1 MKELS
6 LNVLDITQNSVSAGA
21 SLIEIALVEA
31 DGWLTLT
38 VTDNGCGM
46 SRETLK
52 TVTDPFYTTRTTR
65 KVGMGIPLLKLAAE
79 QTGGTFEIT
88 STAAADD
95 PLSHGTVVRAAFDTR
110 HIDMTPVGDMVATM
124 ETLLQGHPEIDYVF
138 THKTQA
144 FTVEMDT
151 RQMRAILGDVALNAP
166 EVLVWVRG
174 YLSEQYEHLPE

>member
-6 LNVLDITQNSVSAGA
+6 LNILDITQNSITAGA
-21 SLIEIALVEA
+21 TLIEIAIIEE
-31 DGWLTLT
+31 DGLLTLT
-38 VTDNGCGM
+38 ITDNGCGM

-65 KVGMGIPLLKLAAE
+65 KVGMGIPLLQLAAE
-79 QTGGTFEIT
+79 QTGGALQIT

-95 PLSHGTVVRAAFDTR
+95 PLQHGTVVRATFDTR
-110 HIDMTPVGDMVATM
+110 HIDMTPLGDMVATI

-138 THKTQA
+138 THKTPG

-151 RQMRAILGDVALNAP
+151 REMRAILGDVALNTP